1 MSSVSELIIKLREL
15 KFRPPLLGNWERW
28 TDETKVKMNDSL
40 LLARQTTGLVRWQY
54 IVVTVGPKLRLE
66 GGGRIW
72 VPGEFDFFARLI
84 T

>member
-15 KFRPPLLGNWERW
+15 KFPPPSPGNWERW

-40 LLARQTTGLVRWQY
+40 LLARETTGLVRWQY

-66 GGGRIW
+66 GAGRTW
-72 VPGEFDFFARLI
+72 VPGEFDFFARLK